1 MRDDLAHFGIPGMKW
16 GRGKA
21 RRTSSK
27 SKPKNKPRI
36 VSDDHKKKV
45 LLKGKKIHEM
55 SNEQLREL
63 TTRIQLEKQVRD
75 LNPGHVKKGLNVVKT
90 ITAAGTTLASF
101 YALSKT
107 PLAQEIIKGVKSKVK

>member
-1 MRDDLAHFGIPGMKW
+1 MRNNLVHFGIPGMKW
-16 GRGKA
+16 GKGKA
-21 RRTSSK
+21 RGTSSK
-27 SKPKNKPRI
+27 SKPRI
-36 VSDDHKKKV
+36 TSDDHKKKV

-90 ITAAGTTLASF
+90 VTAAGTTLASF

>member
-1 MRDDLAHFGIPGMKW
+1 MRNKNNLVHFGIPGMKW
-16 GRGKA
+16 GKGRG
-21 RRTSSK
+21 SSTK
-27 SKPKNKPRI
+27 SKPKTKPRI

-63 TTRIQLEKQVRD
+63 TTRVQLEKQVRD